1 MDATPR
7 PRSGSLPRPP
17 LELWGGVECTVNRVG
32 DRWFDQLRAG
42 GHDRRIDDLDLVAD
56 LGVRAVR
63 YPVLWERTAPDATFE
78 CDFSWSDQ
86 RLSHLRRR
94 DVTPIVGLV
103 HHGSGPA
110 HTSLLDPQF
119 PHKLARYAAAVA
131 RRYPWVE
138 LWTPVNEPL
147 TTARFAG
154 LYGHWYPH
162 HCDDASFVRAL
173 YHQCRGVQ
181 LAMREIRRVNPR
193 ARLIQTEDLGMTLST
208 QLLHYQAQFE
218 NERRFLSYDLL
229 CGRVRRGHP
238 LFDYLRRSG
247 LSADALAALCDEP
260 PVDVLG
266 VNHYV
271 TSVRFLD
278 ERTWHYPSERA
289 GGNGRHA
296 YVDVEAVRVCEE
308 DFVEPA
314 ELLRQLWARFHLPIA
329 VTEAHLGCT
338 EDEQIR
344 WFKEIWDA
352 ARLVRELGVDVRAV
366 TAWSLL
372 GAFDWHCLVT
382 RDEGCYEPG
391 AFDVRHDPPRPTAL
405 ATYLHDLSRRP
416 DAVHPALSTP
426 GWWRLPTRLL
436 HPPVSRGRPPARR
449 VRFPSIVFDK
459 VA

>member
-7 PRSGSLPRPP
+7 SGSPRRPP
-17 LELWGGVECTVNRVG
+17 LELWGGIECTVNRVG
-32 DRWFDQLRAG
+32 DRFHDQLRAS
-42 GHDRRIDDLDLVAD
+42 GHDGRLADLDLVAD

-63 YPVLWERTAPDATFE
+63 YPVVWERTAPDPSGA
-78 CDFSWSDQ
+78 CDFTWADR
-86 RLSHLRRR
+86 RLEHLRRR
-94 DVTPIVGLV
+94 GVAPIVGLV

-110 HTSLLDPQF
+110 HTSLLDPEF
-119 PHKLARYAAAVA
+119 PAKLARYAAAVA

-138 LWTPVNEPL
+138 QWTPVNEPL
-147 TTARFAG
+147 TTARFSA
-154 LYGHWYPH
+154 LYGHWFPH
-162 HCDDASFVRAL
+162 RCDDASFVRAL
-173 YHQCRGVQ
+173 YNQCRGVQ
-181 LAMREIRRVNPR
+181 LAMRAIRRVVPR
-193 ARLIQTEDLGMTLST
+193 ARLVQTEDLGMTLST
-208 QLLHYQAQFE
+208 PLLCYQAVFE

-238 LFDYLRRSG
+238 MYAYLRAAG
-247 LSADALAALCDEP
+247 LDERELAALRDEP
-260 PVDVLG
+260 PPDVLG

-278 ERTWHYPSERA
+278 ERTGHYPAEMV

-314 ELLRQLWARFHLPIA
+314 ELLRQLWGRFHLPIA

-352 ARLVRELGVDVRAV
+352 ARVCRELGVDVRAV

-382 RDEGCYEPG
+382 REDGCYEPG

-405 ATYLHDLSRRP
+405 AGFLRDLSRRP
-416 DAVHPALSTP
+416 DASHPALSTP

-436 HPPVSRGRPPARR
+436 HPPVSRGRVPARR
-449 VRFPSIVFDK
+449 RRFKSIVFEK
-459 VA
+459 V

>member
-7 PRSGSLPRPP
+7 SGPPRRPS
-17 LELWGGVECTVNRVG
+17 LELWGGIECTVNRVG
-32 DRWFDQLRAG
+32 DRFHDQLRAA
-42 GHDRRIDDLDLVAD
+42 GHDRRIEDLDLVTD
-56 LGVRAVR
+56 LGVRAIR
-63 YPVLWERTAPDATFE
+63 YPVLWERTAPE
-78 CDFSWSDQ
+78 PSLRCDFAWADR
-86 RLSHLRRR
+86 RLDHLRRR
-94 DVTPIVGLV
+94 GVAPIVGLV

-110 HTSLLDPQF
+110 YTDLLDPEF
-119 PHKLARYAAAVA
+119 PAKLARYAAVVA

-147 TTARFAG
+147 TTARFSA

-162 HCDDASFVRAL
+162 RCDDRSFVRAL

-193 ARLIQTEDLGMTLST
+193 ARLLQTEDLGMTLST
-208 QLLHYQAQFE
+208 PRLHYQAAFE

-229 CGRVRRGHP
+229 CGRVRRGH
-238 LFDYLRRSG
+238 LLHRYLLDAG
-247 LSADALAALCDEP
+247 LDADALAAMADEP
-260 PVDVLG
+260 PVDLLG

-278 ERTWHYPSERA
+278 ERTWHYPSDRV
-289 GGNGRHA
+289 GGNGRDA

-314 ELLRQLWARFHLPIA
+314 ELMRQLWARFHLPIA

-352 ARLVRELGVDVRAV
+352 ARACRELGVDVRAV

-382 RDEGCYEPG
+382 REEGCYEPG
-391 AFDVRHDPPRPTAL
+391 AFDLRHDPPRPTAL
-405 ATYLHDLSRRP
+405 AAFLRDLSERP
-416 DAVHPALSTP
+416 DATHPALGSP

-449 VRFPSIVFDK
+449 TRFRSIIFDK